1 MRVKMV
7 MPQMGESVAEGT
19 IAKWLKSQGETVE
32 KDENILEISTD
43 KVDSEI
49 PSPAAGRIAAI
60 LVPEGETVDV
70 GTVIAEIETEAG
82 AALDEPSTP
91 AAPTESVEPAAP
103 PTSQRTA
110 AVTEPQPG
118 VTTAE
123 PRASAAPEGRRDGGR
138 FYSPLVRSLAREHG
152 LSPEELERV
161 PGSGRGG
168 RVTKKDLEAYLQ
180 IRSEVSAPLPTPPV
194 APVEPE
200 VAGMFHPPAGSATR
214 PPRAPAAE
222 YNVSES
228 AESPHG
234 RIDVVPMDIMR
245 KKIAEHMVMSKAT
258 SAHVYSVIE
267 VDMTRIVEHRESS
280 KAAFQHNEGF
290 KLTYTPY
297 FVEGTVRTLRDFPL
311 LNASIDGDNILVKR
325 FINIGIAVALDDG
338 LIVPVVKRA
347 DSYNFVGLGRV
358 VNDLAQRARNK
369 QLKPDDVQ
377 GGTFSITNMGGFGT
391 LYGIPIISQPQ
402 VAILG
407 IGAIQKRPVVVADSA
422 IGIRDM
428 VYLSLSFD
436 HRLVD
441 GAMAGQ
447 FLARLKWEL
456 ENMDLPKLGS

>member
-7 MPQMGESVAEGT
+7 MPQMGESIAEGT
-19 IAKWLKSQGETVE
+19 IAKWLKSEGETVE

-49 PSPAAGRIAAI
+49 PSPASGRIAKV

-70 GTVIAEIETEAG
+70 GTVIAEIETDADVAIEDSA
-82 AALDEPSTP
+82 TP
-91 AAPTESVEPAAP
+91 AEPAESVEAAP
-103 PTSQRTA
+103 APESPVPQPVASTTEVTA
-110 AVTEPQPG
+110 A
-118 VTTAE
+118 A
-123 PRASAAPEGRRDGGR
+123 PRPAPEVEGRRDGGR

-152 LSPEELERV
+152 VSPEELDRI
-161 PGSGRGG
+161 PGTGRGG
-168 RVTKKDLEAYLQ
+168 RVTKKDLETY
-180 IRSEVSAPLPTPPV
+180 IETRSKVAGPPATPSAEPAPLGETAFVQPPGIPSV
-194 APVEPE
+194 
-200 VAGMFHPPAGSATR
+200 
-214 PPRAPAAE
+214 RAPLAPTLE
-222 YNVSES
+222 YHVSES
-228 AESPHG
+228 QDSPYG
-234 RIDVVPMDIMR
+234 RVDVVPMDIMR

-267 VDMTRIVEHRESS
+267 VDMTRTVEHRESN
-280 KAAFQHNEGF
+280 KAPFQHNEGF

-297 FVEGTVRTLRDFPL
+297 FVEGTMRALREFPF
-311 LNASIDGDNILVKR
+311 LNASIDGENILLKR
-325 FINIGIAVALDDG
+325 FINIGVAVALDDG

-347 DSYNFVGLGRV
+347 DSYNFVGLARV
-358 VNDLAQRARNK
+358 VNDLAQRARDK
-369 QLKPDDVQ
+369 KLKPDEVQ
-377 GGTFSITNMGGFGT
+377 GGTFTITNMGGFGT

-407 IGAIQKRPVVVADSA
+407 IGAIQKRPVVVGDSA

-456 ENMDLPKLGS
+456 ENLELPKLGG